1 MTEREIE
8 LTELLAETSAALE
21 AAVVAK
27 EEAEAR
33 AEAQAEAEADG
44 ELETEPEPQAE
55 AEAEAEAPTA
65 GDAVDA
71 AMLQRQPVRTQPS
84 LASRS

>member
-8 LTELLAETSAALE
+8 LTELLRQTSAALE
-21 AAVVAK
+21 AATEAK
-27 EEAEAR
+27 E
-33 AEAQAEAEADG
+33 EAQAEAEADG

-71 AMLQRQPVRTQPS
+71 AMRQRQPVRTQPS